1 MDACV
6 SYFNKSTQYDVPIR
20 QIGAYG
26 AVANPP
32 PPPNQPQAVAPCNTW
47 VCTPNATEYECMGL
61 RYTPQTADIGGN
73 TYITNYLLSYM
84 DLDEWSAQWQDGTC
98 LALFQDMVTGLGTSQ
113 TAVAFSIPNF
123 QAVQDDFN
131 FMFSRY
137 FNHDPTTQYQ
147 GATGPCDPTAL
158 GPANGSTGQNGGKY
172 SNADNNCNVYINGTY
187 GVVPPGQKA
196 YNGFLDTLFDA
207 CQNMPGV
214 CSNMQ
219 NYMCKNCSRPQ
230 IYANPYL
237 TNLCGCVP
245 YIDTGNEFYNS
256 TISNYDPTCDPLCN
270 RLDTI
275 KNVNLSTG
283 RAQECNANV
292 CVMDAVQI
300 NSITST
306 GVVPTFNQV
315 CPACAD
321 GQNNCICIVDATF
334 DSTIPSV
341 KGVDGQSLDTAA
353 RFTQYCPNSQCYIK
367 NPETNVFEPV
377 ECATTLPKGNEAHEV
392 TVPIWVY
399 IVALV
404 IVIVAVLAIFAY
416 KYKIQSNEVY
426 LVSSKYF
433 TG

>member
-1 MDACV
+1 MDTCV

-20 QIGAYG
+20 EIGQYNS
-26 AVANPP
+26 VPNPP
-32 PPPNQPQAVAPCNTW
+32 APSGQEPAVAPCNTW
-47 VCTPNATEYECMGL
+47 VCTPNATEYGCMGL
-61 RYTPQTADIGGN
+61 KYTPQYESG
-73 TYITNYLLSYM
+73 TNNVTSYVLSYM
-84 DLDEWSAQWQDGTC
+84 NLDEWSAQWEDGTC
-98 LALFQDMVTGLGTSQ
+98 LDLFRSMVSGLGTSQ
-113 TAVAFSIPNF
+113 TTVAFSIPNF
-123 QAVQDDFN
+123 QVVQDDFN

-147 GATGPCDPTAL
+147 GPTGPCDINNL
-158 GPANGSTGQNGGKY
+158 GPANGSNGQNGGKY
-172 SNADNNCNVYINGTY
+172 SNADNNCNVYINGIY

-207 CQNMPGV
+207 CQNLPGV

-219 NYMCKNCSRPQ
+219 NYMCQNCSRLQ

-245 YIDTGNEFYNS
+245 YVDTGNEFYNS
-256 TISNYDPTCDPLCN
+256 DISNFDSTCDPLCN

-283 RAQECNANV
+283 NALECNANV

-321 GQNNCICIVDATF
+321 GQGNCICIIDATF
-334 DSTIPSV
+334 DTTIPSV
-341 KGVDGQSLDTAA
+341 KGVDGQSLDNVT

-367 NPETNVFEPV
+367 DPVSGIFQAV
-377 ECATTLPKGNEAHEV
+377 ECSTTLPKGNEKHQIV
-392 TVPIWVY
+392 VPIWVY
-399 IVALV
+399 IVAF
-404 IVIVAVLAIFAY
+404 IIIIVAILAIYAY
-416 KYKIQSNEVY
+416 KYKTQSKEVY
-426 LVSSKYF
+426 LVSSQYY
-433 TG
+433 TRQ